1 MSGAER
7 HGSSFGLRGARPFQ
21 ERSIEDP
28 GRWSVLGG
36 DWSMFCWENVK
47 GRVQNTA
54 VCSELHFSH
63 ACPHGDQ
70 EPTTFQSLPALMV
83 IKSPLHFRNCLPSW

>member
-47 GRVQNTA
+47 GRVKTQPC
-54 VCSELHFSH
+54 V
-63 ACPHGDQ
+63 
-70 EPTTFQSLPALMV
+70 QSYISAMPVLMV
-83 IKSPLHFRNCLPSW
+83 IKSPLHFSHCLPSW